1 MTQTDLAPTPP
12 AAPGP
17 ARLWRLRTVAAA
29 AITAVALAGAGGA
42 ALAVAA
48 DSVGTSGPGGQVG
61 RPFPGG
67 GPMGNQPPTHQWR
80 PGQVPPSTAPSTGS
94 NGSDT

>member
-1 MTQTDLAPTPP
+1 MTHTDLAPTPP
-12 AAPGP
+12 TAPVP
-17 ARLWRLRTVAAA
+17 ARLWRLRTVAAG
-29 AITAVALAGAGGA
+29 AITSVALAGAGGA

-67 GPMGNQPPTHQWR
+67 GPTGNRPPGTVPR

-94 NGSDT
+94 EGSDT